1 MATKKASTK
10 KSETVKLSP
19 RAELEAKIRE
29 NVKQY
34 NESKEFNE
42 GKRMQKL
49 DEKLRELLA
58 DYTKEA
64 ENDCFNEL
72 LKAADPMRAAAEKMQ
87 FETLT
92 VADPKKDGVTQD
104 REVKTASRTI
114 DPLRLH
120 KKSKDT
126 GKGGIGANKLWFG
139 RVDSL
144 NVVMTVATAIKLGKD
159 PATVKAAHA
168 RCDEAKDFANAC
180 DGNPVDDN
188 LLLQD
193 VQDTLDA
200 MIGKGFTAT
209 PADVAFLR
217 AAHEKAGRDATS
229 LVASTPKTIRELM
242 LGVCH
247 NAITGEGYTLIYKT
261 AKKQG

>member
-1 MATKKASTK
+1 MATKK
-10 KSETVKLSP
+10 LSP
-19 RAELEAKIRE
+19 RESLKKAIEE
-29 NVKQY
+29 NVAKY
-34 NESKEFNE
+34 NESREFNE
-42 GKRMQKL
+42 VDIMQKL
-49 DEKLRELLA
+49 DAKVRELLA

-64 ENDCFNEL
+64 EAACFAEL

-92 VADPKKDGVTQD
+92 VTDPKKDGVVQD
-104 REVKTASRTI
+104 REVKTVFRTI

-126 GKGGIGANKLWFG
+126 GKGGIGADKLWFA
-139 RVDSL
+139 RVDSV
-144 NVVMTVATAIKLGKD
+144 NVAMTVATAIKLKKD
-159 PATVKAAHA
+159 DEKVEDVIAKVRSAHA
-168 RCDEAKDFANAC
+168 RCDEAKKLVNAC

-229 LVASTPKTIRELM
+229 LVAATPKTIRELM

-247 NAITGEGYTLIYKT
+247 NAITGEGYTLVYKT

>member
-1 MATKKASTK
+1 MAKQAKKLTPR
-10 KSETVKLSP
+10 ET
-19 RAELEAKIRE
+19 LEAAIKE
-29 NVKQY
+29 NVAKY
-34 NESKEFNE
+34 NDSKKFNE

-49 DEKLRELLA
+49 DEDLRKLLA

-64 ENDCFNEL
+64 ENDCFNDL

-92 VADPKKDGVTQD
+92 VTDPKKDGVTQD
-104 REVKTASRTI
+104 REIKTVYRTI

-120 KKSKDT
+120 KKSKD
-126 GKGGIGANKLWFG
+126 GIGADKLWFA
-139 RVDSL
+139 RVDSI
-144 NVVMTVATAIKLGKD
+144 NVAMTVATAIKLKKD
-159 PATVKAAHA
+159 DENVKDVLAKVRSSHA
-168 RCDEAKDFANAC
+168 RCDEAKDLVNAC
-180 DGNPVDDN
+180 DKNPVDDK

-193 VQDTLDA
+193 VQTALDA
-200 MIGKGFTAT
+200 MLGEGFAAK

-229 LVASTPKTIRELM
+229 LVAATPKTIRELM